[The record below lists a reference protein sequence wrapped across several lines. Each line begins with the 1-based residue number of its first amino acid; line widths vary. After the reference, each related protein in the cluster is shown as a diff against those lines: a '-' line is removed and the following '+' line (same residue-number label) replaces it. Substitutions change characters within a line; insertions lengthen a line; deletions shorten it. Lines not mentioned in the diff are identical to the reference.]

1 MSLWGWLHACLSP
14 RRARSLVE
22 LAEEVAG
29 HLPHLPSLEAQ
40 IRETVH
46 DVETAVSEVCVGFE
60 GMATR
65 ARDSVAA
72 ASKLVGSEN
81 SSGIETLLAAS
92 RRALGQ
98 LQLQIERSQQLSTQ
112 VIERM
117 QEMEGTSAIIVKA
130 LSEIDRIAFGSKLVA
145 LNAKVEAAH
154 FGEEGNA
161 FGVVADEI
169 AAQARRSEEIT
180 EHVVGEMKQLRVK
193 VSAASNSLQEMAEMS
208 VGTLESSRGELEG
221 ALGELTRAHGEM
233 EATLAAS
240 ITNGQQ
246 LTEEI
251 SRSIM
256 ALQFQDRVGQRL
268 GHVADELAAMRKTV
282 HVPLEYLSKQ
292 TPVLGEAR
300 RKEVGERLAARY
312 TMQSERAAVNVE
324 QESSAP
330 VVENDNVELF

>member
-1 MSLWGWLHACLSP
+1 M
-14 RRARSLVE
+14 E

-40 IRETVH
+40 IRDTIQ

-60 GMATR
+60 GMATK

-72 ASKLVGSEN
+72 ALKLVGAEN
-81 SSGIETLLAAS
+81 SSGIETLLTAS

-98 LQLQIERSQQLSTQ
+98 LQMQIERSQEISAQ

-117 QEMEGTSAIIVKA
+117 QEMEGTSAVIVKA

-180 EHVVGEMKQLRVK
+180 EHVVGEMNLLRSK
-193 VSAASNSLQEMAEMS
+193 VSAASTSLEEMAQMS
-208 VGTLESSRGELEG
+208 VGTLEMSRNELEG

-240 ITNGQQ
+240 VTNGQQ
-246 LTEEI
+246 LADEI
-251 SRSIM
+251 ARSVM

-268 GHVADELAAMRKTV
+268 GHVADELASMRKTV
-282 HVPLEYLSKQ
+282 HVPLEFLSKQ

-300 RKEVGERLAARY
+300 RKEVGARLAARY
-312 TMQSERAAVNVE
+312 TMQSEREAINNE
-324 QESSAP
+324 PPTPPKELAP
-330 VVENDNVELF
+330 MDGVELF

>member
-1 MSLWGWLHACLSP
+1 
-14 RRARSLVE
+14 
-22 LAEEVAG
+22 
-29 HLPHLPSLEAQ
+29 
-40 IRETVH
+40 
-46 DVETAVSEVCVGFE
+46 
-60 GMATR
+60 
-65 ARDSVAA
+65 
-72 ASKLVGSEN
+72 
-81 SSGIETLLAAS
+81 
-92 RRALGQ
+92 
-98 LQLQIERSQQLSTQ
+98 

-300 RKEVGERLAARY
+300 RKEVGARLAARY
-312 TMQSERAAVNVE
+312 TMQSERVAVNSE
-324 QESSAP
+324 QQDSSAELAP
-330 VVENDNVELF
+330 SDNVELF